1 MGIRE
6 IEYYLLSALT
16 IILTYHSENGRKEY
30 VKYENRRKE
39 YVKYKQLAEQKGI
52 TRNKLLYIQCR
63 EEG

>member
-52 TRNKLLYIQCR
+52 TRNKLLYIQSR